1 MIRQKWLPHTRAIFA
16 AQKRCLSSP
25 SSGFPRFV
33 KNDES
38 WGDLKE
44 KLNSSLA
51 RASPGGILK
60 PKPVTHTPLKEAM
73 ADDLGSRQML
83 VIEGLPT
90 SLVAADFH
98 RLAPGTL
105 AGWENAITHV
115 HQERDPWT
123 MEPLGTY
130 SITFPSSGAAEIY
143 RDRVER
149 ILRLAQAKMRDG
161 TGLWATNVNP
171 VLINKKT
178 KPEVEVERFTL
189 LPGSYPSA
197 PKIKTKRVRK
207 MAWQQVM
214 DRIVKK
220 SSHKRNPS
228 HVLLELPQASFS
240 ASELKAIIKQD
251 GIESGH
257 DWQMDVF
264 SLRETMDFEKGFPT
278 NTRRV
283 PLYRS
288 SPEFRHKLDS
298 RFVLTCANPEVA
310 WRFIR
315 NWNQRILEYDGGD
328 EVFQRNRV
336 KASYIET

>member
-1 MIRQKWLPHTRAIFA
+1 MIRQKWLPYTRAIFA

-25 SSGFPRFV
+25 SARFPNFA
-33 KNDES
+33 KTDES
-38 WGDLKE
+38 WGTLQE

-51 RASPGGILK
+51 RTSPGRILK
-60 PKPVTHTPLKEAM
+60 KKPARRTPLKSAISG
-73 ADDLGSRQML
+73 DLNSRHML
-83 VIEGLPT
+83 IIEGLPT

-105 AGWENAITHV
+105 AGWENVINHV
-115 HQERDPWT
+115 YQERDPWT
-123 MEPLGTY
+123 MEPLGTFCI
-130 SITFPSSGAAEIY
+130 SFPSSAAADIY

-149 ILRLAQAKMRDG
+149 VLRLAQAKMRDG
-161 TGLWATNVNP
+161 TGLWFTNVDP
-171 VLINKKT
+171 VLINKNT
-178 KPEVEVERFTL
+178 NPEVEVERFTL

-197 PKIKTKRVRK
+197 PKIKTKRVKK
-207 MAWQQVM
+207 MSWQLVM
-214 DRIVKK
+214 HRIVKK
-220 SSHKRNPS
+220 SAHKRNPS

-264 SLRETMDFEKGFPT
+264 SLRDTMDFEEGFPK
-278 NTRRV
+278 NTSRV
-283 PLYRS
+283 PLFRS

-328 EVFQRNRV
+328 EVIFRNRV
-336 KASYIET
+336 KASYIQT

>member
-60 PKPVTHTPLKEAM
+60 PKPVTRNPLKEAM
-73 ADDLGSRQML
+73 AEDLGSRQML

-90 SLVAADFH
+90 SLGH
-98 RLAPGTL
+98 
-105 AGWENAITHV
+105 
-115 HQERDPWT
+115 
-123 MEPLGTY
+123 
-130 SITFPSSGAAEIY
+130 
-143 RDRVER
+143 
-149 ILRLAQAKMRDG
+149 
-161 TGLWATNVNP
+161 
-171 VLINKKT
+171 
-178 KPEVEVERFTL
+178 
-189 LPGSYPSA
+189 GS
-197 PKIKTKRVRK
+197 
-207 MAWQQVM
+207 
-214 DRIVKK
+214 
-220 SSHKRNPS
+220 N
-228 HVLLELPQASFS
+228 HVLLELPRASFS

>member
-1 MIRQKWLPHTRAIFA
+1 MIRQKWLPHARDIFA
-16 AQKRCLSSP
+16 IQKRGLSSP
-25 SSGFPRFV
+25 RARFPHAIE
-33 KNDES
+33 KDES
-38 WGDLKE
+38 WGTLRE
-44 KLNSSLA
+44 KFNSSLA
-51 RASPGGILK
+51 RVSPGGISR
-60 PKPVTHTPLKEAM
+60 PKPVPSNPLKDSM
-73 ADDLGSRQML
+73 ADDLGSRRML

-90 SLVAADFH
+90 SLVATDFH
-98 RLAPGTL
+98 RLAPDTL
-105 AGWENAITHV
+105 AGWTSVITNV
-115 HQERDPWT
+115 QQERDPWT

-130 SITFPSSGAAEIY
+130 CITFPSSGAADIY

-149 ILRLAQAKMRDG
+149 ILRLAQAKMRNNI
-161 TGLWATNVNP
+161 GLWATNVNP

-178 KPEVEVERFTL
+178 NPEVEVKRFTL
-189 LPGSYPSA
+189 LPGSYPSQ
-197 PKIKTKRVRK
+197 PRIKRTRVRK

-214 DRIVKK
+214 DRIIKK
-220 SSHKRNPS
+220 SVHTRNPS

-251 GIESGH
+251 GVESGH

-283 PLYRS
+283 PLFRS

-315 NWNQRILEYDGGD
+315 TWNQRILEYDGGD
-328 EVFQRNRV
+328 EAIQRNLV
-336 KASYIET
+336 KASYIQA